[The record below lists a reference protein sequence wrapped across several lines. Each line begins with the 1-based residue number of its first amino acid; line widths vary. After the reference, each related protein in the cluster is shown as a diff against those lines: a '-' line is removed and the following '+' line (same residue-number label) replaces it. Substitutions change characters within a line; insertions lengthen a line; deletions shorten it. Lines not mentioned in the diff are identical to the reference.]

1 MEHIY
6 GFNEEFNWNKLNI
19 FSKKEKEKF
28 EEQDYDDDDLANAIY
43 KKVAL
48 QSDHLEI
55 SGSFG
60 DRDGLT
66 GERVWGMLKFEF
78 DGDNFTIYPNG
89 ISINGSSLKCK
100 ESIRKKFWN
109 KFTSAKKSQDDN
121 IKNSKDKEVKDK
133 LKSKYN

>member
-19 FSKKEKEKF
+19 FSKKEKEKI

-55 SGSFG
+55 GGSFG
-60 DRDGLT
+60 DRG
-66 GERVWGMLKFEF
+66 GMLRFKF